1 MKTILLASALMLG
14 GTAFAQATQPTD
26 PTTAPAPADS
36 SATTPDQMQQPAPA
50 PTDAPAPGQPDA
62 TMPPPPPATS
72 APGSTMPGSTAP
84 GSTMGTTGSGTMTVQ
99 QGGNMTPP
107 PTDTGPYPKCSRTVT
122 DHCVQNQSRERDTKR
137 THRRPRR

>member
-14 GTAFAQATQPTD
+14 GAAYAQATQPTE
-26 PTTAPAPADS
+26 PTEPATAAQPATPAPENSTMA
-36 SATTPDQMQQPAPA
+36 PAPA
-50 PTDAPAPGQPDA
+50 PTMTQPDAAASPPDA

-72 APGSTMPGSTAP
+72 APG
-84 GSTMGTTGSGTMTVQ
+84 TTGSGTMTVQ
-99 QGGNMTPP
+99 EGGNMTPP

-122 DHCVQNQSRERDTKR
+122 DHCVQNQSRERDTKA